1 MKCTLRK
8 VSDGI
13 IVTIDERPRI
23 DDHWVYIG
31 FDEPIEVGHPVYMP
45 NWFNKLWDKGN
56 YHKILASTFGVGL
69 ELVAPLDDIM
79 SISDEEW
86 FAMLESNKEYE
97 YTITDNKLIIKL

>member
-56 YHKILASTFGVGL
+56 YHKILASTFGIGL
-69 ELVAPLDDIM
+69 ELVAHYIGFEPKFNINGV
-79 SISDEEW
+79 
-86 FAMLESNKEYE
+86 LELGKEYE
-97 YTITDNKLIIKL
+97 YTITDNKLILKL